1 MPIFV
6 GQESDERLLCSLND
20 KPKKY
25 ERMKKILLLLL
36 TSILVAMCASAQ
48 VLVCGSYL
56 EDGQVN
62 SPYIMSG
69 TVTWN
74 AASQTLTLDNAVI
87 DYSSN
92 NPQDGI
98 SPIRVTRDATIVVRG
113 NCRLSTTGYV
123 AIAADS
129 YNSKNVTIKG
139 NGTLTTSSSWIDI
152 FLVAAHLNIQDI
164 TLSTVNGIGN
174 NAEGTGVGL
183 SFDNVQATIRGS
195 ISRIGDGITFK
206 DCAITYPEDAYI
218 EKTDYGYSIYYG
230 NHKTPDTIIISRMG
244 GIQGDVNGDGEVN
257 IADVNAVVDVVLG
270 GASNPRAD
278 VNNDNEINIADIN
291 ALIDII
297 LSGAQAQ
304 SITETITV
312 GGVSFKMVKVNGGTY
327 TMGARDNDTE
337 AFNSEK
343 PAHQV
348 TVSSFYIGE
357 TEVTQALWVAVMGSN
372 NNPSHF
378 TGDLNRPVDQ
388 VSWNQCQEFI
398 TKLNQMTGKQFRL
411 PTEAEWEYAA
421 RGGKMSKGYKYAGSN
436 DINEVAWWGYEKGG
450 TCVTYGTC
458 PVASFKPNELGLYD
472 MTGNLFEWCQD
483 WYGGYSSE
491 PQTNPTGPETGTDR
505 IVRGGSWDFDAKF
518 CRLSCRRSYSS
529 NGNYVCNGLRLA
541 M

>member
-1 MPIFV
+1 
-6 GQESDERLLCSLND
+6 
-20 KPKKY
+20 
-25 ERMKKILLLLL
+25 MKKNLLLLL
-36 TSILVAMCASAQ
+36 TSFLVTMCASAQ
-48 VLVCGSYL
+48 VLVCGTYL
-56 EDGQVN
+56 EEDGQVS
-62 SPYIMSG
+62 SPYIKSG

-74 AASQTLTLDNAVI
+74 SASHTLTLNNAII

-98 SPIRVTRDATIVVRG
+98 RPIRVTGDATIVVRG
-113 NCRLSTTGYV
+113 DCRLSTTGHI

-129 YNSKNVTIKG
+129 YNSKNLTIEG

-152 FLVAAHLNIQDI
+152 FLVVTHLTIKDI
-164 TLSTVNGIGN
+164 TLNTVKGIAN
-174 NAEGTGVGL
+174 NAEGNGVGL
-183 SFDNVQATIRGS
+183 AFDNVQATIMGEVF
-195 ISRIGDGITFK
+195 RIGDGITFK
-206 DCAITYPEDAYI
+206 DCVITYPEDAYI
-218 EKTDYGYSIYYG
+218 DQSGYGYGIYYG
-230 NHKTPDTIIISRMG
+230 NHKIPDKIIISRMG
-244 GIQGDVNGDGEVN
+244 SIQGDVNGDGEVN
-257 IADVNAVVDVVLG
+257 IADVNAVVDVILG
-270 GASNPRAD
+270 GDSNPKAD
-278 VNNDNEINIADIN
+278 VNDDNEINIADIN
-291 ALIDII
+291 AVIDII
-297 LSGAQAQ
+297 FSGAPAP
-304 SITETITV
+304 SLIETITV
-312 GGVSFKMVKVNGGTY
+312 NGVSFKMVQVNGGTY
-327 TMGARDNDTE
+327 TMGARDDDTE

-348 TVSSFYIGE
+348 SVSSFYIGE

-372 NNPSHF
+372 SNPSHF

-483 WYGGYSSE
+483 WHGGYSSE
-491 PQTNPTGPETGTDR
+491 PQTNPTGPETGTNR
-505 IVRGGSWDFDAKF
+505 IVRGGCWDFDAKF
-518 CRLSCRRSYSS
+518 CRLSYRRDYAP